1 MSGLHVR
8 VEATGGGH
16 AVALYG
22 AALGRVLTIATLPT
36 HTEAVRRA
44 KLEEKERGVPFVVEA
59 ADVKK

>member
-8 VEATGGGH
+8 VEATEGGH

-36 HTEAVRRA
+36 RAEAVRRA
-44 KLEEKERGVPFVVEA
+44 ELEEQERGVPFVAEVP
-59 ADVKK
+59 DGS